1 MPETLLSPHHLY
13 LSAPQPKTPF
23 APLDRVTVV
32 ADRGTTVAAFD
43 GAGQEYFRAPAAGA
57 VTLQIGGAAGTQ
69 TVNLLD
75 EKGKAIDAIEFRVVA
90 ATKIE
95 DEGGE
100 FADLL
105 DILKNTMELYK
116 PGHGVGARTWRGKK
130 YTYFI
135 HWILDHEHTAKGMQ
149 FFSDATPGL
158 VEILAELQREDGMIW
173 SFVNDRKNGEA
184 EFFLTRDR
192 NRGFYTRQDDEIFYV
207 RQPTE
212 NHCEYNFVETL
223 HMAWKGGGD
232 DRWMEKRLDSAK
244 RALDYSITDRER
256 FSTKFQ
262 LLKRVYCID
271 SWDFQ
276 VKDEYTPD
284 LGFGSEMIIDADR
297 STFGVFF
304 GDNHG
309 DARACDCLA
318 EMLDHAGRGE
328 EAQVY
333 RQRAGDIRAR
343 LDVLVWNG
351 KFFRHRLE
359 EDPTIKRN
367 LGVDEAS
374 QLNMSNAYALNRNIA
389 HDQAVSILRQY
400 QDLQKHLPTGS
411 PGEWYAIYPPFRRGF
426 EHGGAIWQYM
436 NGGVHGH
443 AAGEL
448 ARGAFAHGFEQ
459 YGADILRRLL
469 DLGRKHG
476 RMVRFAYT
484 GAFDPPPPAQQFTPI
499 DISAHAN
506 MDLRGEG
513 GEGALGWMDAETGND
528 LRNMPVGDQTF
539 AGAPYAI
546 VDPAGNGRRSAIGVS
561 QREGFAKSVRLP
573 IGKKAGAIR
582 LVHTA
587 NRVGPSNVGGLL
599 TFIYDDGTRHPQY
612 MVQGTHFTG
621 WWFPHFTTK
630 TAGVAWSGPND
641 KSTSVGPSW
650 VELVNPH
657 PEKTIAAIEFAG
669 TDEGATYAVLAVT
682 LADRPIYEAPDAVSF
697 GGPDQWAGGCC
708 TLALIEGLAGIAD
721 TPPSTAFRR
730 VTLSPRW
737 SAAGI
742 DAVRATVHYPAS
754 DGYVAYDYHHD
765 PAKKTID
772 LTVTGSG
779 EQISLRLLLPAAA
792 QRIVAATINGVAAS
806 AAVEH
811 VESSRYA
818 TLALAGP
825 GPVTVRMTYA

>member
-1 MPETLLSPHHLY
+1 MLY
-13 LSAPQPKTPF
+13 LCDPQAKTPF
-23 APLDRVTVV
+23 APLDRLTIV
-32 ADRGTTVAAFD
+32 ADRGTTVIVQD
-43 GAGQEYFRAPAAGA
+43 SAGREYFRTAADGA
-57 VTLQIGGAAGTQ
+57 VSLQIGGAAGTHK
-69 TVNLLD
+69 VELLD
-75 EKGKAIDAIEFRVVA
+75 EKGNSIDSIEFQVAA

-116 PGHGVGARTWRGKK
+116 PSRGVGERDWRGKK
-130 YTYFI
+130 YRYFI

-158 VEILAELQREDGMIW
+158 VDILAELQREDGMIW

-223 HMAWKGGGD
+223 HLAWKGGGD
-232 DRWMEKRLDSAK
+232 DRWMEKRLESAK
-244 RALDYSITDRER
+244 RALEYSITDRER

-297 STFGVFF
+297 SKFGVFF

-309 DARACDCLA
+309 YARACDCLA
-318 EMLDHAGRGE
+318 EMLDHASRPE
-328 EAQVY
+328 EAKVY
-333 RQRAGDIRAR
+333 RNRANDIRTR
-343 LDVLVWNG
+343 LDALVWNG

-389 HDQAVSILRQY
+389 HAQAASILLQY
-400 QDLQKHLPTGS
+400 QDLQKHLPPGS
-411 PGEWYAIYPPFRRGF
+411 PGEWYAIYPPFGRGF
-426 EHGGAIWQYM
+426 EHGGATWQYM

-448 ARGAFAHGFEQ
+448 ARGAFSHGFEQ
-459 YGADILRRLL
+459 YGADILRRML

-513 GEGALGWMDAETGND
+513 GAGALGWMDAEPGND
-528 LRNMPVGDQTF
+528 LRNLPVGDQTF

-546 VDPAGNGRRSAIGVS
+546 ADPARNGRRSAIAVRR
-561 QREGFAKSVRLP
+561 REGFAASVRVS
-573 IGKKAGAIR
+573 INRKAGAIR

-587 NRVGPSNVGGLL
+587 NRVGPSHVGGLVTL
-599 TFIYDDGTRHPQY
+599 IYDDGTRHPQY
-612 MVQGTHFTG
+612 MLQGTHFTG
-621 WWFPHFTTK
+621 WWFPNFTSK
-630 TAGVAWSGPND
+630 TAGVAWSGPTD

-650 VELVNPH
+650 AELTNPH

-682 LADRPIYEAPDAVSF
+682 LADRPIYEAPDPVST
-697 GGPDQWAGGCC
+697 GGPDQWSGGCC
-708 TLALIEGLAGIAD
+708 GLALIEGLAGVAD
-721 TPPSTAFRR
+721 SPRATAFRR

-737 SAAGI
+737 SAAGV
-742 DAVRATVHYPAS
+742 DAARATVHYPAS
-754 DGYVAYDYHHD
+754 NGYVAYGYRHD
-765 PAKKTID
+765 PGKKTID

-779 EQISLRLLLPAAA
+779 ELVFLRLLLPSVV
-792 QRIVAATINGVAAS
+792 QRIAAVTIDGVAAS
-806 AAVEH
+806 AAIEQ

-818 TLALAGP
+818 TLDVALP
-825 GPVTVRMTYA
+825 GPAMVRITYV